1 MPANRV
7 AYSSPISLDS
17 DHVNHLIAAE
27 LAAKLFVV
35 ALRTDACI
43 FEQVARREIA
53 ATLNAAM
60 RDGAML
66 DVASSRTAATPESN
80 NVSSQMLAGD
90 IVRAISM
97 ATPRN
102 PQWEAHARV
111 IIATML
117 SSIRGNPERAG
128 YGIGAPH
135 ARSVTS
141 PQAA

>member
-1 MPANRV
+1 MPANRA
-7 AYSSPISLDS
+7 AYS
-17 DHVNHLIAAE
+17 DHVKHLIAAE
-27 LAAKLFVV
+27 LAAKLFAV
-35 ALRTDACI
+35 ALNNDAGV

-53 ATLNAAM
+53 ATLDAASH
-60 RDGAML
+60 R
-66 DVASSRTAATPESN
+66 AAAGPDPA

-102 PQWEAHARV
+102 PRWEAHARV

-117 SSIRGNPERAG
+117 FSIRGNPEQVG
-128 YGIGAPH
+128 GGIEAPY
-135 ARSVTS
+135 ARSVAS